1 MIKVACVID
10 GNIITG
16 NLRADSLVGLPDK
29 IILGLWHRYED
40 SRGVG
45 QSIQIDNMTIIRS
58 FYQVNKPDFAS
69 FRFLNNKYLDNL
81 SLSVM
86 ARNTADTTNT
96 GVLVTVFRR
105 SHGQATGSSVIILAA
120 YNSSGQAISGVYGIF
135 SVTAIDDDHFSFSL
149 LAPPIDI
156 ITSSEYQYDVGT
168 VDINVDEVLRES
180 DNPIKEP
187 LHEENT
193 PALPAE
199 TNVLVPEPILN
210 TTLVSYV
217 SLIPVKTSK
226 RLFLLDGNFITAD
239 YDEAQPTYIENQ
251 SVNLATDP
259 FFTGNAYEVEA
270 PGFVVLEQKRVLQET
285 SYVYLQYK
293 LRNPSFLN
301 AFNSATFKPKVPI
314 AITGSGPFTVSMF
327 VQLLPEFG
335 TDTTPVNIVKIGL
348 VCYDNTSTVLSTT
361 ASSFLTTQILDWTLL
376 SHTIASLPYN
386 TSMLSFFL
394 EVPDIETN
402 EAFYLNIFCPQLEP
416 LSLPTTRVI
425 DQRIQDEY
433 RTDFVPLK
441 YFSAMVETTHTIKN
455 GIRGLLDSTILGKN
469 GFQWFVSGNTLYLR
483 KFDSFGVMISNMS
496 APFTATDNTDIKY
509 GLVTSVANTQF
520 LINDAVVATLPPIDL
535 STTNSILVGSLFQS
549 NTTINSL
556 LKGFGI
562 FQ

>member
-348 VCYDNTSTVLSTT
+348 FCYDNTSTVLSTT

>member
-29 IILGLWHRYED
+29 VVLGLWHNYED
-40 SRGVG
+40 SRGAG

-58 FYQVNKPDFAS
+58 FYQPNKPDFAS

-105 SHGQATGSSVIILAA
+105 SHGQTTGSSVIILSA
-120 YNSSGQAISGVYGIF
+120 YNSSGQVIPGVYGTF
-135 SVTAIDDDHFSFSL
+135 SVTTIDDDHFSFSL
-149 LAPPIDI
+149 LTPPIDI
-156 ITSSEYQYDVGT
+156 IASSEYQYDVGT
-168 VDINVDEVLRES
+168 VDINVDEALRES
-180 DNPIKEP
+180 DNPIKE
-187 LHEENT
+187 LQHEENT
-193 PALPAE
+193 PALPAVQ
-199 TNVLVPEPILN
+199 NVLVPEPVLS
-210 TTLVSYV
+210 TVLVSFD

-226 RLFLLDGNFITAD
+226 RLFLLDGLFITAD
-239 YDEAQPTYIENQ
+239 YNEAQPKYIENQ
-251 SVNLATDP
+251 SVNLAADP
-259 FFTGNAYEVEA
+259 FFAGSSYEMEA
-270 PGFVVLEQKRVLQET
+270 PGFVVLEQKRILQET

-301 AFNSATFKPKVPI
+301 AFNSATFKPKTPVTI
-314 AITGSGPFTVSMF
+314 AGSGPFTISMF

-335 TDTTPVNIVKIGL
+335 IDTTPVNTVKVGL
-348 VCYDNTSTVLSTT
+348 VCYDNASTVLSTT
-361 ASSFLTTQILDWTLL
+361 ASSFSTTQILDWTLL

-386 TSMLSFFL
+386 TSMISFFL

-469 GFQWFVSGNTLYLR
+469 GFQWFVSGNIMYLR
-483 KFDSFGVMISNMS
+483 KFDSLGVMTSNVS
-496 APFTATDNTDIKY
+496 APFTATDNADIKY
-509 GLVTSVANTQF
+509 GLVSSATNTQF
-520 LINDAVVATLPPIDL
+520 LINDSVVATLPPIDL
-535 STTNSILVGSLFQS
+535 STSNSILVGSLFQS